1 MNEPLT
7 VEPLTVEAY
16 NAVVDRLRRERS
28 HREQLE
34 RENAILR
41 DALLQIIGKRVAVQT
56 VMSAFEEL
64 FLTPSPKKIAF
75 DVLARVDNPEAC
87 P

>member
-1 MNEPLT
+1 M
-7 VEPLTVEAY
+7 
-16 NAVVDRLRRERS
+16 
-28 HREQLE
+28 
-34 RENAILR
+34 
-41 DALLQIIGKRVAVQT
+41 QIIGKRVAVQT

-75 DVLARVDNPEAC
+75 DVLARVDNPEYC

>member
-1 MNEPLT
+1 MPDVRTHDAIE
-7 VEPLTVEAY
+7 ERDKA
-16 NAVVDRLRRERS
+16 LRRVAEV
-28 HREQLE
+28 E

-41 DALLQIIGKRVAVQT
+41 DALLQIIGKRVAAQT